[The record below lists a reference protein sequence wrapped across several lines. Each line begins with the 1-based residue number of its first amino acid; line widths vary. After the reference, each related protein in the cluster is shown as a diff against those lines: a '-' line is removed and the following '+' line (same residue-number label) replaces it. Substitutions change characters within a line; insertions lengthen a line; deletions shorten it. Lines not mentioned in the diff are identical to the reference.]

1 MIKNYLTLVI
11 AFLLINSCSSEKV
24 KYKIV
29 GLWLVKKV
37 EVGNKEMTPIARWMS
52 FKSDSTQ
59 TSGNGWLQHSLGTWS
74 LNENKLSITNTNG
87 FNDTNEP
94 FNVVLNPNTMTWS
107 RKEDGQNVKIFL
119 EKINKLPTSE
129 GNKLIGL
136 WERIPINDSLIY
148 QHTSILYLRW
158 DNTYVK
164 HNEGA
169 RKKYGIYKIHGHKPE
184 LQLVNYGDKPEF
196 KFYNFS
202 VNDTLLTLKSLKGNE
217 EIIYSRIHQF
227 PQ

>member
-1 MIKNYLTLVI
+1 MFKKYLSVLFFI
-11 AFLLINSCSSEKV
+11 LLISSCNKEKIEL
-24 KYKIV
+24 KID

-37 EVGNKEMTPIARWMS
+37 EVENSEMTPNARWMH

-59 TSGNGWLQHSLGTWS
+59 TSGNGWLQHSLGSWS
-74 LNENKLSITNTNG
+74 FNENKLSITNTNG

-94 FNVVLNPNTMTWS
+94 FNVVLSHKTMTWS
-107 RKEDGQNVKIFL
+107 RTEDGQNVKIFL

-136 WERIPINDSLIY
+136 WEKIPINDSLIY

-158 DNTYVK
+158 DNTYVE
-164 HNEGA
+164 HNEGK